1 MQEKLEKDCVY
12 GKLVEVAYRGNYP
25 SNCRI
30 LYLYLIKFN
39 LLAAIALMYV
49 QLHRV
54 TKVVADHGSEVS
66 G

>member
-30 LYLYLIKFN
+30 LYLYLIKFKV
-39 LLAAIALMYV
+39 L
-49 QLHRV
+49 QLH
-54 TKVVADHGSEVS
+54 
-66 G
+66 